1 MAGSYGLQIGGSPAD
16 DDIMQAL
23 ANLEVEEAADSPGA
37 VSFDLN
43 VVCGEDGELSFVGD
57 SRIGPFASIA
67 VIAAPDGGDPQCI
80 FDGYVLQHRLQ
91 LTPGTTNAR
100 LSVWGQDASW
110 LMNVQETVQEWVDVT
125 DNDVAEEVFG
135 NYGITPADANSN
147 EDSPTHSEDRHSL
160 MQRDTDI
167 RFLQELARR
176 SGKLCRVYCEDQPGQ
191 RIGFFAAPSLD
202 SDPVATLV
210 LTDPEAANVDS
221 LSFHWDVARPTEVDA
236 REALFDD
243 DDEDGTDAEVD
254 DAGLKLLA
262 DRSLSEFA
270 GQSTTSLLTT
280 VADSADELH
289 LRALA
294 SVRSSHW
301 FVRCE
306 GQTTVSRLQTVLRV
320 GDLVAVSGVGKLN
333 SGKYL
338 VWNVHHAIDGETH
351 RMQFSL
357 VRNSVGPAPT
367 SSILG
372 MLGGLI

>member
-1 MAGSYGLQIGGSPAD
+1 MAGSYSLLIGGSSAD

-23 ANLEVEEAADSPGA
+23 ASLEVEEAADSPGA

-43 VVCGEDGELSFVGD
+43 VARGEDGELPFVSD
-57 SRIGPFASIA
+57 SRIGPFATIA
-67 VIAAPDGGDPQCI
+67 VVATPDGGNPQCI
-80 FDGYVLQHRLQ
+80 FDGCILQHRLQ
-91 LTPGTTNAR
+91 LDPGTTNAR

-110 LMNVQETVQEWVDVT
+110 LMNVKETVQEWVDVT
-125 DNDVAEEVFG
+125 DNDVAGSIFG
-135 NYGITPADANSN
+135 NYGVTPADANSD
-147 EDSPTHSEDRHSL
+147 EDSPAHSEDRHSL

-176 SGKLCRVYCEDQPGQ
+176 SGKLCRVYCEDEPGK

-202 SDPVATLV
+202 GDPVATFV
-210 LTDPEAANVDS
+210 LTDPEAANVES
-221 LSFHWDVARPTEVDA
+221 LSFHWDVTRPTEVDA

-243 DDEDGTDAEVD
+243 SDEDGTDAEVD

-262 DRSLSEFA
+262 DRGLAEFA

-306 GQTTVSRLQTVLRV
+306 GQTTVSSLNAVLRV
-320 GDLVAVSGVGKLN
+320 GDVVAVSGAGKLN

-357 VRNSVGPAPT
+357 VRNAVGPAPT

-372 MLGGLI
+372 LLGGLL

>member
-1 MAGSYGLQIGGSPAD
+1 MSGSYGLLIGGSAAD

-23 ANLEVEEAADSPGA
+23 TNLEVEEAADSPGA
-37 VSFDLN
+37 VSLDLN
-43 VVCGEDGELSFVGD
+43 VARGEDGELSFVGD
-57 SRIGPFASIA
+57 SRIGPFTSIA
-67 VIAAPDGGDPQCI
+67 VVATPEGGDPQCI

-91 LTPGTTNAR
+91 VDPGTTNSR
-100 LSVWGQDASW
+100 LNVWGQDASW
-110 LMNVQETVQEWVDVT
+110 LMNVQETVQEWVDVS
-125 DNDVAEEVFG
+125 DNDVAEAIFS
-135 NYGITPADANSN
+135 NYGIATADANSN

-191 RIGFFAAPSLD
+191 RTGFFAAPSLD
-202 SDPVATLV
+202 GDPVATLV
-210 LTDPEAANVDS
+210 LTDPEAANVES

-243 DDEDGTDAEVD
+243 SNEDGTDAEVD

-262 DRSLSEFA
+262 DRGLADFA

-294 SVRSSHW
+294 AVRSSHW

-306 GQTTVSRLQTVLRV
+306 GSTTVSRLQTVLRV
-320 GDLVAVSGVGKLN
+320 GDLVAVSGIGKLN

-338 VWNVHHAIDGETH
+338 VWNVRHAIDGETH

-357 VRNSVGPAPT
+357 VRNAVGPAPT
-367 SSILG
+367 SSVLG